1 VLLMARRAAVLRL
14 PMAGPGDVS
23 AIAALIAS
31 GALAPGAIRAILGK
45 TEGNGCVNDFT
56 RGYAVQSLRALLAP
70 HLGPGALDALPM
82 VMSGG
87 TEGGLSPHW
96 IVLAEEEDAAP
107 APAPAPTSA
116 AAAAPALAFAS
127 AVTRPLRPSEIGRRA
142 QADLVRAAV
151 HEAMDR
157 AWIAS
162 GDDVHYVQIKCPL
175 LTADR
180 IAAAGGDVATTST
193 LKSMGLSRG
202 ACALG
207 VALALGEIADLRD
220 DDIGRDLSLWS
231 SVASCSSGIELLACE
246 VVVMGLSPLWSGPLR
261 IAHDVMQDAIDAPA
275 IARLLEAAA
284 PGAGLHGARGAV
296 IAALA
301 KAEASASG
309 RIRGARHT
317 MLEDGDI
324 SSTRHARGFV
334 GGMMAGLIGHTELFV
349 SGGAEHQGPD
359 GGGPVAII
367 YAAEKGQDA

>member
-1 VLLMARRAAVLRL
+1 MLLMTRCAAVFRL
-14 PMAGPGDVS
+14 PMAGPDDVS
-23 AIAALIAS
+23 AIAALIEA
-31 GALAPGAIRAILGK
+31 GTLAPGAIRAVLGK

-56 RGYAVQSLRALLAP
+56 RGYAAQSLRALLAP
-70 HLGPGALDALPM
+70 HLDAATLAALPM

-96 IVLAEEEDAAP
+96 IVLAETDADAP
-107 APAPAPTSA
+107 LT
-116 AAAAPALAFAS
+116 APALAFAS

-151 HEAMDR
+151 LDAMDR
-157 AWIAS
+157 AGIAS
-162 GDDVHYVQIKCPL
+162 ARDVHYVQIKCPL

-180 IAAAGGDVATTST
+180 VAVAGGDVATQST

-202 ACALG
+202 ASALG
-207 VALALGEIADLRD
+207 VALALGEITDFSD
-220 DDIGRDLSLWS
+220 GDVGRDLSLWS
-231 SVASCSSGIELLACE
+231 SVASCSAGIELLTCE
-246 VVVMGLSPLWSGPLR
+246 VVVIGLSPLWSGPLR

-275 IARLLEAAA
+275 IARVLDRAA
-284 PGAGLHGARGAV
+284 PGASLQGARDVV

-301 KAEASASG
+301 KAEASTSG

-317 MLEDGDI
+317 MLEDSDI

-334 GGMMAGLIGHTELFV
+334 GGMMAGLIGHTDLFV

-367 YAAEKGQDA
+367 YAAAKGYDA

>member
-1 VLLMARRAAVLRL
+1 MLLMTRRAAVFRL
-14 PMAGPGDVS
+14 PMAGPDDVS
-23 AIAALIAS
+23 AIAALIVT

-56 RGYAVQSLRALLAP
+56 RGYAVQSLRALLVP
-70 HLGPGALDALPM
+70 HLDAAALAALPM

-87 TEGGLSPHW
+87 TEGGLAPHW
-96 IVLAEEEDAAP
+96 IVLAEEEGNGP
-107 APAPAPTSA
+107 PGV
-116 AAAAPALAFAS
+116 PALAFAS
-127 AVTRPLRPSEIGRRA
+127 AVTRPLHPAEIGRRA

-151 HEAMDR
+151 LDAMDR
-157 AWIAS
+157 AGITAAEN
-162 GDDVHYVQIKCPL
+162 VHYVQIKCPL

-180 IAAAGGDVATTST
+180 VAAAGGDVATTST

-202 ACALG
+202 ASALG
-207 VALALGEIADLRD
+207 VALALGEIEGLVDGD
-220 DDIGRDLSLWS
+220 VGQDLSLWS
-231 SVASCSSGIELLACE
+231 AVASCSAGIELLACE

-275 IARLLEAAA
+275 IARALERAA
-284 PGAGLHGARGAV
+284 PGTGLQGARGAV

-317 MLEDGDI
+317 MLDDSDI
-324 SSTRHARGFV
+324 SSSRHARGFV

-367 YAAEKGQDA
+367 YAAAKGSEA